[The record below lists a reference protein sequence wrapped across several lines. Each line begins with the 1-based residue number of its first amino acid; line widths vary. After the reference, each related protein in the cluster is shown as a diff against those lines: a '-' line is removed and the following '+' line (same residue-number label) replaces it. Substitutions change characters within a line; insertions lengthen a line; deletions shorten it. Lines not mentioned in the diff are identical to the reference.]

1 MMNREKVA
9 VKCNTWYEWGAVRIL
24 NNSDCRIKVLM
35 KDDAFIITGSDY
47 SGRRLIDKPNANEY
61 QVIDFKDYIKSVKAG
76 YIHNSLR
83 V

>member
-1 MMNREKVA
+1 
-9 VKCNTWYEWGAVRIL
+9 
-24 NNSDCRIKVLM
+24 M
-35 KDDAFIITGSDY
+35 KYDAFIITESDY
-47 SGRRLIDKPNANEY
+47 SGRRLIDKPNASEY